1 MQCNIKYNT
10 RFIFNFLAG
19 KSVVFLGTS
28 TDTGNSE
35 IDCHVVSVVFTF
47 TSLLALLDTCFLRVY
62 LSLISQQD
70 SHDEV
75 GGGKGGEKFQ
85 SFYSTLPDR

>member
-1 MQCNIKYNT
+1 MQCNIKYNA

-19 KSVVFLGTS
+19 KSAVFL
-28 TDTGNSE
+28 
-35 IDCHVVSVVFTF
+35 H
-47 TSLLALLDTCFLRVY
+47 SLHYWHSQHLLPLCLS
-62 LSLISQQD
+62 LSLISLRD

-85 SFYSTLPDR
+85 SLCSTLPDR